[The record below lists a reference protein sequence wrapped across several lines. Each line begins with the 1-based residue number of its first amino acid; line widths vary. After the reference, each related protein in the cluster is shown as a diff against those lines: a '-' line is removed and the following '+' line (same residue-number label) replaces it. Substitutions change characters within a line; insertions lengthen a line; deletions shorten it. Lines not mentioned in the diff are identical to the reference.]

1 MAIRAFTAA
10 LFLAG
15 ASAAWAEDDDA
26 LLPTHLI
33 DGGQVFATGT
43 LQYFGGQG
51 DANIGP
57 VGGDFKSSAFLL
69 RLDGGVGLG
78 MGFEVDASI
87 NYQFIGRSD
96 ADFASGGTTAEFETD
111 NVGFSD
117 LVLNPRWAP
126 IRDSATSPQLV
137 VGAIL
142 VAPVGN
148 DKSGTTGTTINGVE
162 TQQQEDGGNGDGIWR
177 YGFEA
182 GISKKLA
189 VVEPY
194 LVVNYVFAD
203 DRKKNGVEEEGAD
216 VLNISVGAF
225 LHLSPATTL
234 DLRATVT
241 RNSKEKSENGGAQ
254 DEEEEH
260 NIYTAQAALH
270 LKAGS
275 GATFFIVAGVAI
287 VEDHE
292 VSQLASLDI
301 EDDIN
306 WFVGVGLHLLFGKS
320 DPQK

>member
-1 MAIRAFTAA
+1 MAIRAFTAM

-15 ASAAWAEDDDA
+15 ASAAWAQDDA

-43 LQYFGGQG
+43 LLYFGGQG
-51 DANIGP
+51 DATIGP
-57 VGGDFKSSAFLL
+57 VGGDFKQSAFLL
-69 RLDGGVGLG
+69 RLDGGIGLG
-78 MGFEVDASI
+78 AGFEVDASI
-87 NYQFIGRSD
+87 NYQFIGKTKS
-96 ADFASGGTTAEFETD
+96 DFASGGNTAEFETE
-111 NVGFSD
+111 NVGFGD

-142 VAPVGN
+142 VAPTGN

-203 DRKKNGVEEEGAD
+203 DRRKNGVEEEGAD

-225 LHLSPATTL
+225 LHFSPATTL

-241 RNSKEKSENGGAQ
+241 RNSKETSESGGAQ

-260 NIYTAQAALH
+260 NIYTLQAALL

-275 GATFFIVAGVAI
+275 GATFFITAGAAI

-292 VSQLASLDI
+292 VSQLAAIDI
-301 EDDIN
+301 EDDLT

>member
-15 ASAAWAEDDDA
+15 ASASWAQDDA

-43 LQYFGGQG
+43 LFYFGGDG
-51 DANIGP
+51 DASVGP
-57 VGGDFKSSAFLL
+57 VDGDFKQKAFLL

-87 NYQFIGRSD
+87 NYQFIGKTNSK
-96 ADFASGGTTAEFETD
+96 FSGGGGTAEFDTE
-111 NVGFSD
+111 NVGFGD

-142 VAPVGN
+142 VAPTGN

-182 GISKKLA
+182 GLSKRLT

-203 DRKKNGVEEEGAD
+203 SRTKNGVKEEGAD
-216 VLNISVGAF
+216 VLNISAGAF
-225 LHLSPATTL
+225 LHLGPTVTL
-234 DLRATVT
+234 DARATVT
-241 RNSKEKSENGGAQ
+241 RNSEEKSENGGTQ
-254 DEEEEH
+254 DKEEAH
-260 NIYTAQAALH
+260 NIYTVQAALL

-275 GATFFIVAGVAI
+275 TATFLIVAGASF

-292 VSQLASLDI
+292 VSQAASIDLKDTM
-301 EDDIN
+301 N
-306 WFVGVGLHLLFGKS
+306 WFVGIGLHLLFGKA

>member
-1 MAIRAFTAA
+1 MAFRALTAA
-10 LFLAG
+10 LLLAG
-15 ASAAWAEDDDA
+15 ASTAWAQDDDA

-43 LQYFGGQG
+43 LLYFGGDG
-51 DANIGP
+51 DATFGP
-57 VGGDFKSSAFLL
+57 AGGDFKQSAFLL
-69 RLDGGVGLG
+69 RLDAGIGLG

-87 NYQFIGRSD
+87 NYQFIGKTKS
-96 ADFASGGTTAEFETD
+96 DFAAGGNTAEFESE
-111 NVGFSD
+111 NVGFGD

-126 IRDSATSPQLV
+126 VRDSATSPQLV

-162 TQQQEDGGNGDGIWR
+162 TAQQEDGGNGDGIWR

-182 GISKKLA
+182 GLSKRLTA
-189 VVEPY
+189 VEPY

-203 DRKKNGVEEEGAD
+203 DRTKNGVQEEGAD

-225 LHLSPATTL
+225 IHLGSSVTL
-234 DLRATVT
+234 DARAVVT
-241 RNSKEKSENGGAQ
+241 RLSEEKSETSGTQ
-254 DEEEEH
+254 DEEEAH
-260 NIYTAQAALH
+260 NVYTVQAALH

-275 GATFFIVAGVAI
+275 SATFLITAGVSF

-292 VSQLASLDI
+292 VSQLAQIDL
-301 EDDIN
+301 EDTTN
-306 WFVGVGLHLLFGKS
+306 WFVGIGLHLLFGKA